1 MNAPLKLLLWNEKC
15 FEIQIASNIIQK
27 ALKSVLYDIND
38 ITISMYVSI
47 NCVKVIDKSSQHFQL
62 YVIKFSS
69 QCVC

>member
-38 ITISMYVSI
+38 ITISM
-47 NCVKVIDKSSQHFQL
+47 CQ
-62 YVIKFSS
+62 
-69 QCVC
+69 